1 MSGNKSM
8 SESMRSMAIKSIVWC
23 VSGLFLTGCA
33 SLSKE
38 ECMAADWRTIGFED
52 GAKGRLLQRIGE
64 HRESCAEYG
73 IAPDFDAYRQ
83 GHQEGVSRYCN
94 ANVGY
99 SVGRRGASYN
109 GVCPSEF
116 EAEFLVAYREGKR
129 VYHLAKQVT
138 DLENERSLLWQERDE
153 LSGEIESNEQ
163 VIVASST
170 SEKLRRE
177 LIEQNKRLATLVEEK
192 EHRLHQND
200 RQLRRLKRQ
209 LDRLETRH
217 RLKHQ

>member
-1 MSGNKSM
+1 M

-23 VSGLFLTGCA
+23 VCGLFLTGCA

-116 EAEFLVAYREGKR
+116 EAEFLGSANTLISPNVLKKLAFISPIQTNNEGSLKIYKQQED
-129 VYHLAKQVT
+129 YHYVQLFINKKNIF
-138 DLENERSLLWQERDE
+138 ENNLKVILKGLGESFPPRNQFVDE
-153 LSGEIESNEQ
+153 EE
-163 VIVASST
+163 
-170 SEKLRRE
+170 
-177 LIEQNKRLATLVEEK
+177 NKNK
-192 EHRLHQND
+192 HRFNSD
-200 RQLRRLKRQ
+200 TIFKPI
-209 LDRLETRH
+209 
-217 RLKHQ
+217 